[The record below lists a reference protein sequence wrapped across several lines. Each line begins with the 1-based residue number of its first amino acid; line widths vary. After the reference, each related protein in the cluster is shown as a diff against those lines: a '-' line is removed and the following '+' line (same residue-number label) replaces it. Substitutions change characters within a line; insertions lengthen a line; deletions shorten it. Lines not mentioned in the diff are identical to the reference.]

1 MPAPVKFASNEFDEA
16 VRAAGRRA
24 FDATLAAGLPV
35 FYLDRQGWN
44 IMEQPDGRKF
54 EIRWIPGAPSGSNY
68 EVIRE
73 LKPSAA

>member
-1 MPAPVKFASNEFDEA
+1 MPVVHSFDSSEFDEA

-24 FDATLAAGLPV
+24 FDATLAAGFPV
-35 FYLDRQGWN
+35 FYVDRDGLKLMQ
-44 IMEQPDGRKF
+44 MPDGRKF

-73 LKPSAA
+73 LPPPPV